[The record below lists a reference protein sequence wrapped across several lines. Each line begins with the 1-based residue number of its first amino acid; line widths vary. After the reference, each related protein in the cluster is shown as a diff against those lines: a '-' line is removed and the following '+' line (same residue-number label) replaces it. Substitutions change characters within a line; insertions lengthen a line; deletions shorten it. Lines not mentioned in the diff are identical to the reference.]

1 MRRAIAGRTVSE
13 PVPANLTETLR
24 FRSGFA
30 IKRMRA
36 ASDTA
41 AAGGARANCVP
52 DHETRHSNGAA
63 VLLSCEFRQDS
74 VRPAVMPETDLRL
87 PPAAAFHFGDWFVT
101 PARNQLRRGSE
112 TRTLEPRTM
121 SVLQYLGRRA
131 GEVVSSDDMLR
142 ACWAGTFYGDSPVHK
157 TVAVLRRALGDD
169 VAQPAYIETIRKRGY
184 RVRVPV
190 VFSDDA
196 PSDPLAGWTG
206 ACPFPGL
213 AAFTAK
219 DSAVYFGRSHA
230 VARLLET
237 ATTQLQAALHF
248 VLLVGTSGSGKSSL
262 LQAGLLP
269 LLLQPGG
276 SSGWQAVAVA
286 HFRPVA
292 TEFSLARLADA
303 LLQWRIGERP
313 VYLPA
318 ERSGLT
324 ETLGS
329 APGTIVWR
337 LEDAFERARASFKSG
352 VRPLA
357 VLVVD
362 PLEALLDERAGAD
375 ATFEA
380 IDALARMEH
389 VLVLG
394 ACRSDAFPRLLQARH
409 AQALVGEGAHFDV
422 FAPTRGELA
431 EMIRRPALAA
441 GLSFGS
447 DAVTRQRL
455 DDALLEDAAGESGA
469 LPLLQHALRELYE
482 RREDGGRTL
491 SFDAY
496 LRIGRLAGALAQRAE
511 AALASADAEA
521 QSRLA
526 LVFERMIAT
535 PDESEQP
542 VGRPLWID
550 TLHDAAA
557 ERMLHVLVDAR
568 LFTSELLDN
577 RAAVQAAHDALWT
590 AWPRAQEWIA
600 SNRQLLRARARLAQL
615 AARWQAEARSAD
627 FLIPPGAALHEAQH
641 VLDAMPARLDEAE
654 IAIVQASQGR
664 ERRRERRRRL
674 SFAAMTA
681 LAAVAVLA
689 AVSAWRSKAV
699 AERERAGA
707 EGLAG
712 YMLGEAT
719 TRLRALGRLD
729 ILDGIAGSA
738 LAYLDASSG
747 GSFDADRVALRAE
760 GLLQIGEIRLVKGDA
775 ASAHEAFVRAADSV
789 RAAASRAPSD
799 PALLRAAGK
808 ASYWLGY
815 EAFQRRDYALAQ
827 TQWQSYRESAQRLF
841 DLRPDDPEAWKEL
854 GYAYNNLGT
863 LAYRRGEL
871 DAAQQG
877 FARSIELNRRV
888 LARSEDVD
896 ALLDLSNSVSWAANV
911 EDARGE
917 LSQARD
923 HYVQA
928 ADMIARA
935 RQRRENEPALEYKH
949 VAALFQVSQAS
960 LAIGDLALA
969 KSTNG
974 DAQAMMERLV
984 KLEPSNLQWQRS
996 MAYAYVQAVTLD
1008 LQEPGGIG
1016 AEDKNEA
1023 AIAILARLVEQQPSN
1038 SDWMRLYGSAL
1049 MQRGALAARDRRI
1062 ERARRSYAA
1071 ANEHFEAL
1079 LRVHDD
1085 DALARAFAAR
1095 THLLDAEVA
1104 VNAEA
1109 ARRANVAALAVLES
1123 VAPRS
1128 QDRRVLDPWV
1138 RALVATGRVEEARS
1152 VLLQLKKTGYRQAGI
1167 VGYYDRYLVHH

>member
-1 MRRAIAGRTVSE
+1 
-13 PVPANLTETLR
+13 
-24 FRSGFA
+24 
-30 IKRMRA
+30 
-36 ASDTA
+36 
-41 AAGGARANCVP
+41 
-52 DHETRHSNGAA
+52 
-63 VLLSCEFRQDS
+63 
-74 VRPAVMPETDLRL
+74 MPEADLRL
-87 PPAAAFHFGDWFVT
+87 PSAAAFHFGDWFVL

-121 SVLQYLGRRA
+121 SVLQYLGRHA
-131 GEVVSSDDMLR
+131 GEVVSSEDMLR

-157 TVAVLRRALGDD
+157 TVAVLRRALGDS
-169 VAQPAYIETIRKRGY
+169 VAAPAYIETIRKRGY

-190 VFSDDA
+190 VFNDEV
-196 PSDPLAGWTG
+196 PSPPLPGWTG
-206 ACPFPGL
+206 TCPFPGL

-219 DSAVYFGRSHA
+219 DSAVYFGRSQA
-230 VARLLET
+230 LARLLD
-237 ATTQLQAALHF
+237 TTIAQTQAALHF

-276 SSGWQAVAVA
+276 SAGCQAVAVA

-292 TEFSLARLADA
+292 TDPSLPRLADA

-318 ERSGLT
+318 ERGGLA

-329 APGTIVWR
+329 VPGTIVWR

-357 VLVVD
+357 VLLVD
-362 PLEALLDERAGAD
+362 PLEALLEQRGDAD
-375 ATFEA
+375 AALEA
-380 IDALARMEH
+380 IDALARMDQ
-389 VLVLG
+389 VLVLA
-394 ACRSDAFPRLLQARH
+394 ACRSDAFPRLLQAAH

-431 EMIRRPALAA
+431 EMIRRPAQTA

-447 DAVTRQRL
+447 DAATRQRL

-482 RREDGGRTL
+482 HREDGSATL
-491 SFDAY
+491 SFDTY
-496 LRIGRLAGALAQRAE
+496 LRMGRLTGALAQRAE
-511 AALASADAEA
+511 AALASVDAQA
-521 QSRLA
+521 RSRLG
-526 LVFERMIAT
+526 LVFERMIVA
-535 PDESEQP
+535 PDESDAQP
-542 VGRPLWID
+542 VGRPLWLD
-550 TLHDAAA
+550 TVQDAAA
-557 ERMLHVLVDAR
+557 ERLLHALVDAR

-615 AARWQAEARSAD
+615 AARWHAEGRSAD

-641 VLDAMPARLDEAE
+641 VLDAMPARLEEAE
-654 IAIVQASQGR
+654 IAVVQASQRR

-681 LAAVAVLA
+681 LATVAA
-689 AVSAWRSKAV
+689 AAAASAWRSKAL

-707 EGLAG
+707 ESLAG

-719 TRLRALGRLD
+719 MRLRALGRLD

-738 LAYLDASSG
+738 LAYLDSSAAG
-747 GSFDADRVALRAE
+747 TFDAERVALRAE

-775 ASAHEAFVRAADSV
+775 ASAHDAFVRAADSV
-789 RAAASRAPSD
+789 RAAAARAPAD
-799 PALLRAAGK
+799 PALLRVAGK

-815 EAFQRRDYALAQ
+815 EAFQKRDYAVAQ
-827 TQWQSYRESAQRLF
+827 TQWQAYRDSAQRLF

-854 GYAYNNLGT
+854 GYAYNNLGI
-863 LAYRRGEL
+863 LDYRRGEL
-871 DAAQQG
+871 DTAKQA
-877 FARSIELNRRV
+877 FTRSVEMNRRV
-888 LARSEDVD
+888 LARGEDVD

-917 LSQARD
+917 LSPARD

-928 ADMIARA
+928 AEMIARA
-935 RQRRENEPALEYKH
+935 RQNRENESALEYKH
-949 VAALFQVSQAS
+949 VVALFQVSQAS

-969 KSTNG
+969 KSTNAE
-974 DAQAMMERLV
+974 AQAMMERLI

-1008 LQEPGGIG
+1008 LQEPGGIA

-1049 MQRGALAARDRRI
+1049 MQRGALAARDRRV

-1109 ARRANVAALAVLES
+1109 ARRANVAAFAVLES

-1138 RALVATGRVEEARS
+1138 RALVATGRMEEARS

-1167 VGYYDRYLVHH
+1167 VGYYDRYLARR

>member
-1 MRRAIAGRTVSE
+1 
-13 PVPANLTETLR
+13 
-24 FRSGFA
+24 
-30 IKRMRA
+30 
-36 ASDTA
+36 
-41 AAGGARANCVP
+41 
-52 DHETRHSNGAA
+52 
-63 VLLSCEFRQDS
+63 
-74 VRPAVMPETDLRL
+74 MPEADPRL
-87 PPAAAFHFGDWFVT
+87 PSAAAFHFGDWFVL

-121 SVLQYLGRRA
+121 SVLQYLGRHA
-131 GEVVSSDDMLR
+131 GEVVSSEDMLR

-157 TVAVLRRALGDD
+157 TVAVLRRALGDS
-169 VAQPAYIETIRKRGY
+169 VAAPAYIETIRKRGY

-190 VFSDDA
+190 VFNDEVPSA
-196 PSDPLAGWTG
+196 PLPGWTG

-219 DSAVYFGRSHA
+219 DSAVYFGRSQA
-230 VARLLET
+230 LARLLD
-237 ATTQLQAALHF
+237 TTIAQTQAALHF

-276 SSGWQAVAVA
+276 SAGCQAVAVA

-292 TEFSLARLADA
+292 TDPSLPRLADA

-318 ERSGLT
+318 ERGGLA

-329 APGTIVWR
+329 VPATIVWR

-357 VLVVD
+357 VLLVD
-362 PLEALLDERAGAD
+362 PLEALLEQREDAD
-375 ATFEA
+375 AALEA
-380 IDALARMEH
+380 IDALARMDQ
-389 VLVLG
+389 VLVLA
-394 ACRSDAFPRLLQARH
+394 ACRSDAFPRLLQAAH

-431 EMIRRPALAA
+431 EMIRRPAQTA

-447 DAVTRQRL
+447 DAATRQRL

-482 RREDGGRTL
+482 HREDGSATL
-491 SFDAY
+491 SFDTY
-496 LRIGRLAGALAQRAE
+496 LRMGRLTGALAQRAE
-511 AALASADAEA
+511 AALASVDAQA
-521 QSRLA
+521 RSRLG
-526 LVFERMIAT
+526 LVFERMIVA
-535 PDESEQP
+535 PDESDAQP
-542 VGRPLWID
+542 VGRPLWLD
-550 TLHDAAA
+550 TVQDAAA
-557 ERMLHVLVDAR
+557 ERLLHALVEAR

-615 AARWQAEARSAD
+615 AARWHAEGRSAD

-641 VLDAMPARLDEAE
+641 VLEAMPARLEEAE
-654 IAIVQASQGR
+654 IAIVHASQGR

-681 LAAVAVLA
+681 LATVAVAA
-689 AVSAWRSKAV
+689 AASAWRSKAL

-707 EGLAG
+707 ESLAG

-738 LAYLDASSG
+738 LAYLDSSAAG
-747 GSFDADRVALRAE
+747 TFDAERVALRAE

-775 ASAHEAFVRAADSV
+775 ASAHDAFVRAADSV
-789 RAAASRAPSD
+789 RAAAARAPAD
-799 PALLRAAGK
+799 PALLRVAGK

-827 TQWQSYRESAQRLF
+827 TQWQAYRDSAQRLF

-871 DAAQQG
+871 DAAEQAFDHAIG
-877 FARSIELNRRV
+877 LKRRA
-888 LARSEDVD
+888 LAHGSDDAD
-896 ALLDLSNSVSWAANV
+896 ALIDLSNSLSWSANV
-911 EDARGE
+911 EDARGK
-917 LSQARD
+917 LQATRD
-923 HYVQA
+923 LHAQSLE
-928 ADMIARA
+928 MLTKARKLREDDSGVA
-935 RQRRENEPALEYKH
+935 RRQ
-949 VAALFQVSQAS
+949 VVALFQMSRVS
-960 LAIGDLALA
+960 LAIGDLAA
-969 KSTNG
+969 ARVANTQ
-974 DAQAMMERLV
+974 AQATMERLAR
-984 KLEPSNLQWQRS
+984 LEPANLQWQRDL
-996 MAYAYVQAVTLD
+996 AYAYSQAVALD
-1008 LQEPGGIG
+1008 LLEPG
-1016 AEDKNEA
+1016 ANDVEKLNEEA
-1023 AIAILARLVEQQPSN
+1023 SVILSRLMDQQPTN
-1038 SDWMRLYGSAL
+1038 ADWARQYGLVL
-1049 MQRGALAARDRRI
+1049 MQRGALALRERRLAVAKRAFASALECLDTLLRKHPDDVSSRVLAARTRLLEAGGASDSA
-1062 ERARRSYAA
+1062 EARRSAD
-1071 ANEHFEAL
+1071 EA
-1079 LRVHDD
+1079 VS
-1085 DALARAFAAR
+1085 
-1095 THLLDAEVA
+1095 
-1104 VNAEA
+1104 
-1109 ARRANVAALAVLES
+1109 VLES
-1123 VAPRS
+1123 IAS
-1128 QDRRVLDPWV
+1128 GSHDRAVLDPWV
-1138 RALVATGRVEEARS
+1138 RALAASGRTAQ
-1152 VLLQLKKTGYRQAGI
+1152 LQSALRELHAMGYRPPGF
-1167 VGYYDRYLVHH
+1167 VDYYDRYLSEP

>member
-1 MRRAIAGRTVSE
+1 M
-13 PVPANLTETLR
+13 PA
-24 FRSGFA
+24 
-30 IKRMRA
+30 
-36 ASDTA
+36 
-41 AAGGARANCVP
+41 
-52 DHETRHSNGAA
+52 
-63 VLLSCEFRQDS
+63 
-74 VRPAVMPETDLRL
+74 TDLRL
-87 PPAAAFHFGDWFVT
+87 PPATAFHFGDWFVM

-112 TRTLEPRTM
+112 MRTLEPRTM

-157 TVAVLRRALGDD
+157 TVAVLRRALGDN

-190 VFSDDA
+190 VFNDDV
-196 PSDPLAGWTG
+196 PSDPPTGWAGT
-206 ACPFPGL
+206 CPFPGL

-230 VARLLET
+230 VARLLE
-237 ATTQLQAALHF
+237 ATTAQLQAALHF

-269 LLLQPGG
+269 LLQQPGG

-292 TEFSLARLADA
+292 TESSLARLADA

-318 ERSGLT
+318 ERGGLA

-329 APGTIVWR
+329 VPGTIVWR

-362 PLEALLDERAGAD
+362 PLEALLDERADAA

-380 IDALARMEH
+380 IDALARMEQ

-394 ACRSDAFPRLLQARH
+394 ACRSDAFPRLLQVLN

-441 GLSFGS
+441 GLGFGS
-447 DAVTRQRL
+447 DAATRQRL
-455 DDALLEDAAGESGA
+455 DDALLADAAGESGA

-482 RREDGGRTL
+482 QRQDGGRAL

-496 LRIGRLAGALAQRAE
+496 LRMGRLTGALAQRAE
-511 AALASADAEA
+511 AALASADVEA
-521 QSRLA
+521 RSRLA
-526 LVFERMIAT
+526 RVFERMIAT
-535 PDESEQP
+535 PDESDAQP
-542 VGRPLWID
+542 FGRPLWID

-557 ERMLHVLVDAR
+557 ERLLQALVDAR

-654 IAIVQASQGR
+654 VAIVQASHRR

-681 LAAVAVLA
+681 LAVVAVLA
-689 AVSAWRSKAV
+689 AASAWRSKAV

-707 EGLAG
+707 ESLAG

-738 LAYLDASSG
+738 LTYLDSSSA
-747 GSFDADRVALRAE
+747 GSFDADRIALRAE

-775 ASAHEAFVRAADSV
+775 ASAHDAFVRAADSV
-789 RAAASRAPSD
+789 RTAASRAPSD
-799 PALLRAAGK
+799 PALLRVAGK

-871 DAAQQG
+871 DAAEQA
-877 FARSIELNRRV
+877 FERAIELKRRA
-888 LARSEDVD
+888 LTHGGDDAE
-896 ALLDLSNSVSWAANV
+896 ALLDLSNSLSWSANV
-911 EDARGE
+911 EDARGK
-917 LSQARD
+917 LQATRD
-923 HYVQA
+923 LHAQSLEMLA
-928 ADMIARA
+928 KARKLREDDSGIAR
-935 RQRRENEPALEYKH
+935 RQ
-949 VAALFQVSQAS
+949 VVALFQMSRAS
-960 LAIGDLALA
+960 LAIGDLAA
-969 KSTNG
+969 ARAANAE
-974 DAQAMMERLV
+974 AQTTMERLAR
-984 KLEPSNLQWQRS
+984 LEPANLQWQRDL
-996 MAYAYVQAVTLD
+996 AYAYAQAVTLG
-1008 LQEPGGIG
+1008 LLEPG
-1016 AEDKNEA
+1016 ADDMERLNEA
-1023 AIAILARLVEQQPSN
+1023 AVAILSRLVDQQPTN
-1038 SDWMRLYGSAL
+1038 ADWARQYGLVL
-1049 MQRGALAARDRRI
+1049 MQRGALALRERRTAVAKKAFASAMECLDTLLRKHPDDVSSRVLAARTRLLEAGIASDPAQ
-1062 ERARRSYAA
+1062 ARRSVD
-1071 ANEHFEAL
+1071 EA
-1079 LRVHDD
+1079 VSM
-1085 DALARAFAAR
+1085 
-1095 THLLDAEVA
+1095 
-1104 VNAEA
+1104 
-1109 ARRANVAALAVLES
+1109 LES
-1123 VAPRS
+1123 AASGSHDRS
-1128 QDRRVLDPWV
+1128 VLDPWV
-1138 RALVATGRVEEARS
+1138 RALAASGRTVE
-1152 VLLQLKKTGYRQAGI
+1152 LQPALRELQAMGYRPPGF
-1167 VGYYDRYLVHH
+1167 VDYYDRYLSEH

>member
-1 MRRAIAGRTVSE
+1 
-13 PVPANLTETLR
+13 
-24 FRSGFA
+24 
-30 IKRMRA
+30 
-36 ASDTA
+36 
-41 AAGGARANCVP
+41 
-52 DHETRHSNGAA
+52 
-63 VLLSCEFRQDS
+63 
-74 VRPAVMPETDLRL
+74 MPETDLGL
-87 PPAAAFHFGDWFVT
+87 PPAAAFHFGDWFVMPT
-101 PARNQLRRGSE
+101 RNQLRRGSE

-157 TVAVLRRALGDD
+157 TVAVLRRALGDN

-190 VFSDDA
+190 VFNDDA
-196 PSDPLAGWTG
+196 PSAPLAGWAG

-213 AAFTAK
+213 AAFTAR

-230 VARLLET
+230 VARLLE
-237 ATTQLQAALHF
+237 ATTAQLQAALHF

-269 LLLQPGG
+269 LLQQSGG
-276 SSGWQAVAVA
+276 SSGRQAVAVA

-292 TEFSLARLADA
+292 TELSLPRLADA
-303 LLQWRIGERP
+303 LLQWRIGERSI
-313 VYLPA
+313 YLPA
-318 ERSGLT
+318 ERRGLT

-329 APGTIVWR
+329 VPGTIVWR

-362 PLEALLDERAGAD
+362 PLEALLDERTDAD
-375 ATFEA
+375 ATLEA
-380 IDALARMEH
+380 IDALARMQQ

-441 GLSFGS
+441 GLGFGS
-447 DAVTRQRL
+447 DAATRQRL
-455 DDALLEDAAGESGA
+455 DDALLEDAAGEAGA

-496 LRIGRLAGALAQRAE
+496 LRIGRLTGALAQRAE
-511 AALASADAEA
+511 AALASADAQA

-526 LVFERMIAT
+526 LVFERMIVI
-535 PDESEQP
+535 PDESGAQP
-542 VGRPLWID
+542 IGRPLWID

-557 ERMLHVLVDAR
+557 ERLLHALVDAR

-590 AWPRAQEWIA
+590 AWPRAREWIA
-600 SNRQLLRARARLAQL
+600 SNRQLLRARARLAHL

-641 VLDAMPARLDEAE
+641 VLDAIPARLDEAE
-654 IAIVQASQGR
+654 IAIVQASQRR
-664 ERRRERRRRL
+664 ERLRERRRRL
-674 SFAAMTA
+674 WFAAMTV

-689 AVSAWRSKAV
+689 AASAWRSKAV

-707 EGLAG
+707 ESLAG

-738 LAYLDASSG
+738 LAYLESSAADPVDAE
-747 GSFDADRVALRAE
+747 RTALRAE

-775 ASAHEAFVRAADSV
+775 ASAHDAFVRAADSV
-789 RAAASRAPSD
+789 RAAASLAPSD

-827 TQWQSYRESAQRLF
+827 TQWHAYRASAQRLF
-841 DLRPDDPEAWKEL
+841 DLRPDDAEAWKEL
-854 GYAYNNLGT
+854 GYAYNNLGV

-871 DAAQQG
+871 DAAKQA
-877 FARSIELNRRV
+877 FTRSVELNRR
-888 LARSEDVD
+888 LLSRGDEAD
-896 ALLDLSNSVSWAANV
+896 ALLDLSNSVSWSANV
-911 EDARGE
+911 EDAQGE
-917 LSQARD
+917 LRQARD

-928 ADMIARA
+928 AEMIARA
-935 RQRRENEPALEYKH
+935 RQRRESDSALEYKH
-949 VAALFQVSQAS
+949 VVALFQVSQAS
-960 LAIGDLALA
+960 SAIGDLALA
-969 KSTNG
+969 KSTNAH
-974 DAQAMMERLV
+974 AQSLMERLV

-996 MAYAYVQAVTLD
+996 MAYAYVQTVALD
-1008 LQEPGGIG
+1008 LQEPGGAA
-1016 AEDKNEA
+1016 AEDESEA
-1023 AIAILARLVEQQPSN
+1023 AIAILSRLVEQQPSN
-1038 SDWMRLYGSAL
+1038 SDWMRLYGLAL
-1049 MQRGALAARDRRI
+1049 MQSGALAARERHI

-1085 DALARAFAAR
+1085 DALGRAFAAR

-1104 VNAEA
+1104 VDAEA
-1109 ARRANVAALAVLES
+1109 ARRANVAAVAILEP

-1128 QDRRVLDPWV
+1128 RDRRVLDPWV
-1138 RALVATGRVEEARS
+1138 RALVATGRVEEAQPALS
-1152 VLLQLKKTGYRQAGI
+1152 QLQKTGYRQAEI
-1167 VGYYDRYLVHH
+1167 VSYYDRYLNLTHH